1 MSEVEFLTEMD
12 ISGPTMLLVIAR
24 CLDINLNG
32 SALRS
37 ITENEASHW
46 AFNEPLHWT
55 EFGLSGD
62 IHQEDRSVVVP
73 NYMHWERNFGLAGPQ
88 HNDFDL
94 TRVSQNAELLHRKTY
109 YGSSQIADSA
119 KKKAEGSRFVDKSII
134 QATQI
139 HNIFEAE
146 DDNGNQTPFC
156 APQDNFKNRFV
167 SNPMDATE
175 SIPMALQGYSLQKER
190 ESIEKDSTES
200 VPLLVPP
207 NSDFLSIPH
216 QWSAAEKIRQIDVP
230 VFTDEMINK
239 KEVSKNSAANSLQKN
254 TVLGMRL
261 NNETIEDDLPLI
273 KETDSWKRF
282 SNDPTILSTKFI
294 KRVNR
299 VAESP
304 EICIEK
310 DHESVE
316 NDSAES
322 ISIRPATNSVADA
335 YRRSTSGNTQ
345 KLDLLVHIAEEATK
359 KEANRKSAARTSQ
372 KNAARRCEVI
382 KDREDDDS
390 VNISLYEGEEP
401 WLSCICGKTHPSP
414 IHVFWIQCDGCKSWY
429 NVSPKCTGFDQDQA
443 KSLERWHCP
452 ACIKNLLGDHAASVN
467 SRIAEK
473 NTCISKKL
481 QNQVEEAVENKGR
494 PRIFSVNELVV
505 VNYNLTGD
513 VGKVVQ
519 VHIDYDKNGEQVVS
533 YDIRYLLGRGTTER
547 CVDEE
552 WVTPFDNSAYACDG
566 TRNSKRTAKKCI
578 TADELGERRAKS
590 CEPCSS
596 VSN

>member
-1 MSEVEFLTEMD
+1 
-12 ISGPTMLLVIAR
+12 MLLVIAR

-62 IHQEDRSVVVP
+62 IHQEDRSGFVP
-73 NYMHWERNFGLAGPQ
+73 NYMHWERNYGLSGPQ
-88 HNDFDL
+88 HSDFDL
-94 TRVSQNAELLHRKTY
+94 NRLSQNAELMHRKTY
-109 YGSSQIADSA
+109 YGSTQIADSL
-119 KKKAEGSRFVDKSII
+119 KKKGEGSRFVDKSIL
-134 QATQI
+134 QTSQI

-146 DDNGNQTPFC
+146 DDHGIQTPVC
-156 APQDNFKNRFV
+156 APGHCIDQLGETSQQNATQMKRKRLKVQENFKNRLV
-167 SNPMDATE
+167 SNPMDTTE
-175 SIPMALQGYSLQKER
+175 SIIPMALQGYSFQKEH

-200 VPLLVPP
+200 IPLLVPP
-207 NSDFLSIPH
+207 YSDSLSIPH
-216 QWSAAEKIRQIDVP
+216 QSSDAKKIHQLDFP
-230 VFTDEMINK
+230 VFMDEK
-239 KEVSKNSAANSLQKN
+239 R
-254 TVLGMRL
+254 RL
-261 NNETIEDDLPLI
+261 DKPSTREA
-273 KETDSWKRF
+273 DSWKQF
-282 SNDPTILSTKFI
+282 SKDPMILSTKFT

-304 EICIEK
+304 EICIEN
-310 DHESVE
+310 D
-316 NDSAES
+316 NDSDEDDTAER
-322 ISIRPATNSVADA
+322 ISIRPATASVADA
-335 YRRSTSGNTQ
+335 YQRSSDGNTQ

-359 KEANRKSAARTSQ
+359 KEAKRKSAAKTSQ

-382 KDREDDDS
+382 KDTEEDDS

-443 KSLERWHCP
+443 KNLEKWHCP
-452 ACIKNLLGDHAASVN
+452 ACIKNLLGDDAASVK
-467 SRIAEK
+467 SKCAQK
-473 NTCISKKL
+473 DTCISKEL
-481 QNQVEEAVENKGR
+481 QNKLEETVENKGR
-494 PRIFSVNELVV
+494 QRIFGVNELVV

-519 VHIDYDKNGEQVVS
+519 VHIDYDEKGREVVS

-547 CVDEE
+547 HVDEE
-552 WVTPFDNSAYACDG
+552 WVAPFDNSAYACDG

-578 TADELGERRAKS
+578 PAD
-590 CEPCSS
+590 
-596 VSN
+596 